1 MDKPEAMG
9 GEEQKIAELVTE
21 STCDTS
27 LFGDEHL
34 FYKHQLFEDDLALR
48 PEWVPHV
55 KKIEFTPDETD
66 LLYDI
71 IKGCPLAHLFGK

>member
-1 MDKPEAMG
+1 MKTIPSGTHLFDVWAMDKPEAMG

-34 FYKHQLFEDDLALR
+34 FYKH
-48 PEWVPHV
+48 
-55 KKIEFTPDETD
+55 
-66 LLYDI
+66 
-71 IKGCPLAHLFGK
+71 